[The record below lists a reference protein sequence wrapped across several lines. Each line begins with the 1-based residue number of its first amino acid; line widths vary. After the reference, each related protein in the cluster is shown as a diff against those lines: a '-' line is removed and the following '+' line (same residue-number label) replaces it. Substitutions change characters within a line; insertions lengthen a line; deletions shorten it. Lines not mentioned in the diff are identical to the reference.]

1 MAFEVTVEFVDR
13 RRESH
18 ADITDVG
25 VPEGDQRLILRRNSE
40 QVAAYELSQIYVWW
54 RSDHYGPVA
63 SGPSVHGRMQV
74 KPARYRRALG
84 LTVAEAM
91 TRDPICVGSGEP
103 LDEAGALLEMYAFNA
118 VPVVDEHWKLL
129 GVLTQLD
136 ILKAFLDPTRPPL
149 EVLKR
154 PVGEFMTKCML
165 TVTPPS
171 EIAAAARLMVES
183 GHKSL
188 PVVEAGVL
196 QGMIAREDVLRSVRM
211 KAEDE
216 PSTP

>member
-1 MAFEVTVEFVDR
+1 MEFVDR

-25 VPEGDQRLILRRNSE
+25 VAEGEKRLILRRNSE
-40 QVAAYELSQIYVWW
+40 SVADYELSQIHVWW
-54 RSDHYGPVA
+54 RSDHYTPIA
-63 SGPSVHGRMQV
+63 SGPPMHGRLQV

-84 LTVAEAM
+84 LTVAEVM

-118 VPVVDEHWKLL
+118 VPVVDDHWKLL
-129 GVLTQLD
+129 GVLTKLD

-154 PVGEFMTKCML
+154 PVGEFMTTRML
-165 TVTPPS
+165 TVTPTS
-171 EIAAAARLMVES
+171 EIAAAARLMVDS

-188 PVVEAGVL
+188 PVVESGIL

-216 PSTP
+216 SSTP